1 MTPLFPKINFA
12 KPDAQVEGANVLQ
25 QEQFVARPREQV
37 FAFFSDARNL
47 ERLTPPWLN
56 FQIEEI
62 PEQLAEG
69 ALIRYKLV
77 IHGLPLHWTTRIEEW
92 TPGERFVD
100 TQLAGPYSLWHH
112 THEFEDVE
120 GGTLIRDT
128 VRYRV
133 PMGGLGEIVRRAMVA
148 PDTKKIFNYRR
159 EMIEAE
165 FGQPPIAAD

>member
-12 KPDAQVEGANVLQ
+12 KRDAEVEGANVLQ
-25 QEQFVARPREQV
+25 QEQFVARPREEV

-56 FQIEEI
+56 FEIEEI
-62 PEQLAEG
+62 PEQLTEG
-69 ALIRYKLV
+69 ALIKYKLV
-77 IHGLPLHWTTRIEEW
+77 IHQLPLHWTTRIEEW

-100 TQLAGPYSLWHH
+100 TQLSGPYALWHH
-112 THEFEDVE
+112 THEFDDVE

-133 PMGGLGEIVRRAMVA
+133 PFGGLGEIVRRAMVA

-165 FGQPPIAAD
+165 FGAS